1 MEGTSSK
8 DSLEKHLVSMEDW
21 YKAVIFDSEGKVVA
35 SKNAT
40 KTNEK
45 ELV

>member
-8 DSLEKHLVSMEDW
+8 DSLEKHLVGMEDW
-21 YKAVIFDSEGKVVA
+21 YKSVIFDSEGKVVA
-35 SKNAT
+35 SKNAS
-40 KTNEK
+40 KTSEK